1 MTLDSMTTSA
11 NSNARLDTEFRVW
24 RTDDQY
30 CGYAEVE
37 MPMFLELE
45 NELLGV
51 RAGDITVVDGKGVG
65 VLAASDPE
73 FVDKNQDVVDEF
85 KAALAEQ
92 VGLTVDYRA
101 IDSPKGVI
109 NLRTSGVVSIPE
121 GIEVSLQNLQ

>member
-1 MTLDSMTTSA
+1 MTILSDQKTRTDLLHRLKRAEGQLRGVQRMIEEGEIPRSYDDNGNPDPNGPITVTLDSMTTSA

-65 VLAASDPE
+65 VLAVEIAKPI
-73 FVDKNQDVVDEF
+73 
-85 KAALAEQ
+85 
-92 VGLTVDYRA
+92 
-101 IDSPKGVI
+101 IDA
-109 NLRTSGVVSIPE
+109 
-121 GIEVSLQNLQ
+121 